1 MTGIISTDV
10 SYLTLAQLT
19 KAPQITVQT
28 IEPVIKDN
36 SKAVDK
42 IDGHE
47 NNHDHEFGGNGI
59 LAALMKHVKQKKLE
73 AFFGGND
80 ERKLRECLRNYAAQV
95 DTLSKGLKL
104 EKELLPQLALLTLY
118 DLAILIGNSPAK
130 ETLEN

>member
-1 MTGIISTDV
+1 M
-10 SYLTLAQLT
+10 AQLT
-19 KAPQITVQT
+19 KAPQIIVQT
-28 IEPVIKDN
+28 IEPVIKGN
-36 SKAVDK
+36 NKAVDK

-47 NNHDHEFGGNGI
+47 NNHGDEFGGNGI

-104 EKELLPQLALLTLY
+104 EKELLSQLALLTLY

-130 ETLEN
+130 ERLGINIR